1 MKDSEPLTNGLK
13 SAALPTELTTHWYNF
28 EMVPEAR
35 LELARL
41 ERRGILNPLCL
52 PIPPLGQ
59 IERETRL
66 ELRP

>member
-1 MKDSEPLTNGLK
+1 
-13 SAALPTELTTHWYNF
+13 
-28 EMVPEAR
+28 MVPEAR

-59 IERETRL
+59 IGAFCSPLNQEKCGQIFACFRGKL
-66 ELRP
+66 